1 MSFVRLLIGASPA
14 ILVAMALA
22 SPSRAAEASINEPV
36 PTTRTTDVDLGVDVA
51 YDSNVARSDRD
62 LAARRGLTL
71 ADEITTP
78 SFDFTIAR
86 PVGRTVLFVKGDGDY
101 DFHAINTR
109 RDHLNL
115 DFKGGAGGHFGPCQ
129 ESLVGDYGRTQSD
142 LADLAQGV
150 TSNTRENED
159 VKFNAACGRA
169 IGLAP
174 GFGVTYS
181 WVDNSNL
188 ALRPVDSRSLI
199 IDASLAYRQPV
210 LGSISIFDQYV
221 STSYPSR
228 FTLPSGQVLGSG
240 FDIYTTGLRYE
251 RHIGTRFDTTLAV
264 SYTALY
270 PSLGGAGFRGLTYSL
285 DASYNLTTRLKI
297 HGSAERQT
305 VPSNRV
311 VANYKLDET
320 YDADVSYTLSSRL
333 TLKASGQIMSS
344 SYRGGLVAA
353 AGLDLT
359 NETLYTTMASATYDL
374 TKRLSVMLSAGDV
387 ERRANFPG
395 LSYSSTK
402 VTLGVKAK
410 F

>member
-1 MSFVRLLIGASPA
+1 MNFVKLLIGASPA
-14 ILVAMALA
+14 ILVAVALA

-36 PTTRTTDVDLGVDVA
+36 PTTRTTDVDLGVAVA
-51 YDSNVARSDRD
+51 YDSNVARSDQA

-78 SFDFTIAR
+78 SFDFTVAR
-86 PVGRTVLFVKGDGDY
+86 PVGRTVLFVKSDGSY
-101 DFHAINTR
+101 DFYAINTR

-129 ESLVGDYGRTQSD
+129 ESLVGDYGQTQSD

-150 TSNTRENED
+150 TSNTRVNED
-159 VKFNAACGRA
+159 VKFTAACGRA

-174 GFGVTYS
+174 GFGITYS
-181 WVDNSNL
+181 WVDNSAA
-188 ALRPVDSRSLI
+188 ALRPVNSRSLI
-199 IDASLAYRQPV
+199 VDASWAYRRPV
-210 LGSISIFDQYV
+210 LGSISVFGQYV

-228 FTLPSGQVLGSG
+228 FTLPSGQILGSG
-240 FDIYTTGLRYE
+240 VDIYTGGLRYE

-270 PSLGGAGFRGLTYSL
+270 PSSGGSGFRGLTYSL
-285 DASYNLTTRLKI
+285 DAAYNLTTRLKI

-311 VANYKLDET
+311 FADYKLDET
-320 YDADVSYTLSSRL
+320 YDVDVSYTLSSRI
-333 TLKASGQIMSS
+333 TLKASGEIMTS
-344 SYRGGLVAA
+344 SYRGAHLNALGV
-353 AGLDLT
+353 DLT
-359 NETLYTTMASATYDL
+359 NETLYTTMASASYGL
-374 TKRLSVMLSAGDV
+374 TKRLSVVLSAGDV

-402 VTLGVKAK
+402 VTLGFKAK